1 VTCPTAP
8 VVPTDTYVTIYR
20 TGTHSSGKEGRGIN
34 FTSILPGSHTALTCL
49 LLRRQLSATMFG
61 GNTNEPLISNHSP
74 QQENDDAASQSSQ
87 RSTGGRSVSL
97 LERIQQQRQRELEA
111 AASTA
116 AAASLDASRNQPIL
130 SGGSQ
135 MPPQNIQVPQYEPSS
150 AMPGFGSNDF
160 LPQQSMPHP
169 TTGIP
174 QENNYLSNAWNS
186 FAQNM
191 ESSMVAS
198 SSNSN
203 NILVD
208 ESQFYTNT
216 QDDMRG
222 ALLPPTGAGGMDT
235 RYDDSYSISDYFF
248 TFVKDVYGL
257 FLRLHV
263 VLRVV
268 VVVGL
273 LYAAMKLLFY
283 T

>member
-1 VTCPTAP
+1 
-8 VVPTDTYVTIYR
+8 
-20 TGTHSSGKEGRGIN
+20 
-34 FTSILPGSHTALTCL
+34 
-49 LLRRQLSATMFG
+49 MFG
-61 GNTNEPLISNHSP
+61 GNTNEPLMSNHSP

-111 AASTA
+111 AAVSTAA
-116 AAASLDASRNQPIL
+116 AAASLDASINQPIL

-135 MPPQNIQVPQYEPSS
+135 MPPQNIQVPQYEPSTS

-203 NILVD
+203 NILAD

-235 RYDDSYSISDYFF
+235 RYDDSYSISSYFL
-248 TFVKDVYGL
+248 TFVKDIYGL

>member
-1 VTCPTAP
+1 M
-8 VVPTDTYVTIYR
+8 
-20 TGTHSSGKEGRGIN
+20 
-34 FTSILPGSHTALTCL
+34 
-49 LLRRQLSATMFG
+49 SATMFG

-116 AAASLDASRNQPIL
+116 AAAASLDASRNQPIL

-169 TTGIP
+169 TTGMP

-191 ESSMVAS
+191 ESSLVAS

-208 ESQFYTNT
+208 ESQFYNT